1 MTQQGNALDRQL
13 PHGLTDLFFEQAAA
27 KVALEHIL
35 EETFRRWG
43 YTRIIPPTFE
53 YFESLATDASPQL
66 QEDMYRFFDREGHI
80 LALRPDMT
88 VPVARVVATKLY
100 DQELPLRFYYVG
112 NVFRYEEPQAGRR
125 REFTQAG
132 IELIGADTPEA
143 DAEVVAVAVAAL
155 QAMGVTNFQINLG
168 QVAFLQAILSEVGLA
183 NGESR
188 RLEQTIDRK
197 NDVELRQVLADLR
210 ITGEAANAIRAIP
223 HLCGGREVL
232 QQAQRLAINAATRQA
247 VAHLEA
253 VYALLQVEGVAEH
266 VILDLG
272 EIRHMAYYTGISF
285 LGYVDGL
292 GFPICGGGR
301 YDTLI
306 ARFGRHLPAVGFAL
320 GVERSLLVTRPQ
332 VNIAPDVVMSS
343 CDHAGC
349 RALAQAA
356 RNRGLRVTVD
366 VLHYDE
372 ETLLAHARRLGAP
385 RALLCRGEGRCL
397 LVEGDTRRE
406 LSYTAIE
413 EAMGTWSR

>member
-1 MTQQGNALDRQL
+1 MTQQGYALDRQL

-27 KVALEHIL
+27 KVALERIL
-35 EETFRRWG
+35 EETFQRWG

-53 YFESLATDASPQL
+53 YYESLATEVSPQI

-100 DQELPLRFYYVG
+100 DQELPLRLYYVG

-132 IELIGADTPEA
+132 IELVGAGTPEA

-155 QAMGVTNFQINLG
+155 RAMGVTNFQINLG
-168 QVAFLQAILSEVGLA
+168 QVAFLQAILSEIGLT
-183 NGESR
+183 NGASR
-188 RLEQTIDRK
+188 RLEQAIDRK
-197 NDVELRQVLADLR
+197 NDVELRMVLADLG
-210 ITGEAANAIRAIP
+210 ITGDVASAIHAIP

-232 QQAQRLAINAATRQA
+232 QQARRLAINAAARQA
-247 VAHLEA
+247 IDYLEA
-253 VYALLQVEGVAEH
+253 VYALLQVENVAEH

-285 LGYVDGL
+285 LGYVEGL

-306 ARFGRHLPAVGFAL
+306 ARFGQSLPAVGFAL

-332 VNIAPDVVMSS
+332 VNIASDVVMQS
-343 CDHAGC
+343 CQHAGC

-366 VLHYDE
+366 VLHCDE
-372 ETLLAHARRLGAP
+372 ETLISHARRLGAP
-385 RALLCRGEGRCL
+385 RVICCRGEGRCL

-413 EAMGTWSR
+413 EAMDTWNR